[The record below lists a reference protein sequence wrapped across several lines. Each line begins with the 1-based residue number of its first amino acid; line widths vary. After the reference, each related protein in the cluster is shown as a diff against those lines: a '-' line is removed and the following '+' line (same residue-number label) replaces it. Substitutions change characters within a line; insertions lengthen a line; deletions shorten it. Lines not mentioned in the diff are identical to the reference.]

1 MISCGAS
8 EFVNSKEALM
18 HRLESIDM
26 LRGLVIVLMALDHT
40 RHFFTSA
47 MFSPTDL
54 SQTSAAYFLTRW
66 ITHLC
71 APTFIF
77 LAGSG
82 AFLATRRRRLSSRQ
96 LGGYLASR
104 GIWLIILELTLVR
117 FGWTFNWD
125 FHYLFAQVIWA
136 LGWSLLALAAL
147 VFLPGP
153 ATVLL
158 AVIIIA
164 GHNAFD
170 ALRSQDLPEWGW
182 LWTILHD
189 PGKFEFLPGY
199 WIYVSY
205 PLIPWVAVMAAGY
218 GLGALFLQPEQ
229 RRRRALM
236 LMGVLCLGLF
246 LLLRLT
252 NLYGDPKP
260 WTLQKDWVFTILS
273 VLNCTK
279 YPPSLLYLLMTLGM
293 MFICLVLFDKDKVQ
307 KLGRPL
313 IVFGKAPLFFY
324 LIHLP
329 LIHGAM
335 LAVTRFRG
343 LPVDWLVSGTA
354 RSLLPKIPSP
364 EFGYSLPAV
373 YAFWLA
379 LLLLLYPVCYGFVEI
394 KRKYRHVSWLTYL

>member
-1 MISCGAS
+1 
-8 EFVNSKEALM
+8 M

-40 RHFFTSA
+40 RHFFTNA

-54 SQTSAAYFLTRW
+54 GQTSPAYFLTRW

-77 LAGSG
+77 LAGTG
-82 AFLATRRRRLSSRQ
+82 AFLATRRRNLSIGLLS
-96 LGGYLASR
+96 GYLISR
-104 GIWLIILELTLVR
+104 GIWLIVLELTLVR

-125 FHYLFAQVIWA
+125 YHYFFGQVIWA
-136 LGWSLLALAAL
+136 LGWSLLTLAAL
-147 VFLPGP
+147 VFLPRRTT
-153 ATVLL
+153 ALL
-158 AVIIIA
+158 AVMIIA
-164 GHNAFD
+164 SHNTFD
-170 ALRSQDLPEWGW
+170 GIRSEDLPEWGG
-182 LWTILHD
+182 LWTVLHD
-189 PGKFEFLPGY
+189 PGKIEFLPGY
-199 WIYVSY
+199 RIYISY

-218 GLGALFLQPEQ
+218 CFGPVFLLPEQ
-229 RRRRALM
+229 RRRRAL
-236 LMGVLCLGLF
+236 LLTGGLCAVVF

-260 WTLQKDWVFTILS
+260 WMPQKNWVFTVLS
-273 VLNCTK
+273 VLNCIK

-293 MFICLVLFDKDKVQ
+293 MFVCLALFDKDKVQ
-307 KLGRPL
+307 RMGRPL
-313 IVFGKAPLFFY
+313 IVFGKSPLFFY

-335 LAVTRFRG
+335 LAATWLRG
-343 LPVDWLVSGTA
+343 LPVDWLATGSG
-354 RSLLPKIPSP
+354 RSPLPKLPAP

-379 LLLLLYPVCYGFVEI
+379 LLVLLYPVSYGIVEI
-394 KRKYRHVSWLTYL
+394 KRKYRHISWLAYL

>member
-1 MISCGAS
+1 
-8 EFVNSKEALM
+8 M

-26 LRGLVIVLMALDHT
+26 LRGVVIVLMALDHT

-54 SQTSAAYFLTRW
+54 GQTSVAYFLTRW

-77 LAGSG
+77 LAGAG
-82 AFLATRRRRLSSRQ
+82 AFLVTRRRYLNPRQ
-96 LGGYLASR
+96 LAGYLVSR
-104 GIWLIILELTLVR
+104 GIWLIILEMTLVR

-125 FHYLFAQVIWA
+125 YRFLFGQVIWA

-147 VFLPGP
+147 VFFPRR
-153 ATVLL
+153 ATALL
-158 AVIIIA
+158 AVMIIA
-164 GHNAFD
+164 GHNVFD
-170 ALRSQDLPEWGW
+170 GIRSEDLPAWGW

-189 PGKFEFLPGY
+189 PGKIEFLPGNL
-199 WIYVSY
+199 IYVSY
-205 PLIPWVAVMAAGY
+205 PLIPWIAVMAAGY
-218 GLGALFLQPEQ
+218 CLGPLFLQPLQ
-229 RRRRALM
+229 RRRKFLL
-236 LMGVLCLGLF
+236 LMGWACIVLF

-260 WTLQKDWVFTILS
+260 WTLQKDWVFTFLS
-273 VLNCTK
+273 LLNCTK

-293 MFICLVLFDKDKVQ
+293 MFFCLALFDKEKVQ
-307 KLGRPL
+307 QIGRPL

-335 LAVTRFRG
+335 LAVTWFRG
-343 LPVDWLVSGTA
+343 LPVDWLTTGTA
-354 RSLLPKIPSP
+354 RSPLPKIPAP

-379 LLLLLYPVCYGFVEI
+379 LLLLLYPMSYGIVEI
-394 KRKYRHVSWLTYL
+394 KRKYPHISWLTYL

>member
-1 MISCGAS
+1 
-8 EFVNSKEALM
+8 M

-54 SQTSAAYFLTRW
+54 SQTTPAYFLTRW

-71 APTFIF
+71 APTFVF
-77 LAGSG
+77 LAGTG
-82 AFLATRRRRLSSRQ
+82 AFLSTGRRLLSPGQ
-96 LGGYLASR
+96 LAGYLASR
-104 GIWLIILELTLVR
+104 GVWLIVLELTLVR

-125 FHYLFAQVIWA
+125 YHYFFAQVIWA
-136 LGWSLLALAAL
+136 LGWSLLALAVL
-147 VFLPGP
+147 IFLPRRV
-153 ATVLL
+153 TVWLAL
-158 AVIIIA
+158 AVIA

-170 ALRSQDLPEWGW
+170 GIRSEDLPEWGW
-182 LWTILHD
+182 LWTVLHD
-189 PGKFEFLPGY
+189 PGKIEFLPGY
-199 WIYVSY
+199 WIYISY

-218 GLGALFLQPEQ
+218 CFGPVFLPEEA
-229 RRRRALM
+229 RRRRSL
-236 LMGVLCLGLF
+236 LLLGGLCLGLF
-246 LLLRLT
+246 LLLRLS

-260 WTLQKDWVFTILS
+260 WTSQKDWVFTLLS

-293 MFICLVLFDKDKVQ
+293 MFLCLVVFDKGKIQ
-307 KLGRPL
+307 RMGRPL

-335 LAVTRFRG
+335 LAATRLRG
-343 LPVDWLVSGTA
+343 LPAEWLIGSA
-354 RSLLPKIPSP
+354 RAPFPKLPAP
-364 EFGYSLPAV
+364 EFGFSLPAV
-373 YAFWLA
+373 YAIWLG

-394 KRKYRHVSWLTYL
+394 KRKFRHIVWLTYL